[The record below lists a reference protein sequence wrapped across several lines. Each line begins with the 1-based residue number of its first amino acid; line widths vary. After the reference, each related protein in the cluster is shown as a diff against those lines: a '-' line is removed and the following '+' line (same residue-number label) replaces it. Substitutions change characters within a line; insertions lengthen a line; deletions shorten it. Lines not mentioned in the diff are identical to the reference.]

1 MRGCDNLLF
10 DSFDQESLTI
20 DLTFEEGSYQD
31 VEFNP
36 PIFKEIDTGIIV
48 TELAGPEHMNRLVT
62 FHIKD
67 SPNADISDY
76 LDIEFHELNE
86 SDDINLSKVR
96 FSKSESC
103 SENY

>member
-1 MRGCDNLLF
+1 MRGCDNLLL
-10 DSFDQESLTI
+10 DSFDQESVTI
-20 DLTFEEGSYQD
+20 DLNFEEDSYQD

-62 FHIKD
+62 FYIKD

-96 FSKSESC
+96 FSMSESC
-103 SENY
+103 I